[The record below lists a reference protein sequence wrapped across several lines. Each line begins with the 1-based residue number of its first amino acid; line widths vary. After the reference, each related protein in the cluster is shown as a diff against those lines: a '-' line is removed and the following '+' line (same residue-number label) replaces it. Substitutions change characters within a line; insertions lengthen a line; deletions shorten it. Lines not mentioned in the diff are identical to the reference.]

1 MEKITNPDSGKLRRL
16 GDNHAITKKAFT
28 TLFDTYYVP
37 LCNYI
42 YSLTKD
48 RQQAEDIVQDT
59 MFIVWESRNNIQS
72 NLSIK
77 NYLYKI
83 AYNKFIDTYRGN
95 KVHLSYVDEVKK
107 TALDY
112 FIDKEEDYISNKNAV
127 VFAEIQNLPP
137 KCREAFLLSKKQGL
151 KYKEVAEELNIS
163 VKTVEIHISKALKR
177 IRDKVKGASFTILK
191 VS

>member
-1 MEKITNPDSGKLRRL
+1 
-16 GDNHAITKKAFT
+16 
-28 TLFDTYYVP
+28 
-37 LCNYI
+37 
-42 YSLTKD
+42 
-48 RQQAEDIVQDT
+48 
-59 MFIVWESRNNIQS
+59 MFIIWENRNKIQS

-83 AYNKFIDTYRGN
+83 AYNKFIDTYRKN
-95 KVHLSYVDEVKK
+95 KERISYVDEVKK

-112 FIDKEEDYISNKNAV
+112 FIDKEDAYIEKKNAI

-137 KCREAFLLSKKQGL
+137 KCREAFLLNKKQGS

-177 IRDKVKGASFTILK
+177 IRDKLK
-191 VS
+191 E